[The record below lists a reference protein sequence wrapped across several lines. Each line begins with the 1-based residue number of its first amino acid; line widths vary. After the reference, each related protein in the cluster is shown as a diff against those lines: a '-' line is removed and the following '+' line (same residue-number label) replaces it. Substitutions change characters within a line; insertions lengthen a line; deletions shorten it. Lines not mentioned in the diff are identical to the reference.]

1 MFHSTLL
8 CGRSERVSYYNYM
21 TAQHHKNSC
30 ASSTLGTQHDSK
42 CGWTNVHTV
51 SVCTLVVKSLVKLA
65 YRNGHLLKGRIQL
78 LLSLFIVPMFG
89 TNHSTTGY
97 VFIQFEQFYLHRFLI
112 ADMVPES
119 DSVSVYILNDNE
131 H

>member
-1 MFHSTLL
+1 M
-8 CGRSERVSYYNYM
+8 
-21 TAQHHKNSC
+21 
-30 ASSTLGTQHDSK
+30 
-42 CGWTNVHTV
+42 
-51 SVCTLVVKSLVKLA
+51 KLA